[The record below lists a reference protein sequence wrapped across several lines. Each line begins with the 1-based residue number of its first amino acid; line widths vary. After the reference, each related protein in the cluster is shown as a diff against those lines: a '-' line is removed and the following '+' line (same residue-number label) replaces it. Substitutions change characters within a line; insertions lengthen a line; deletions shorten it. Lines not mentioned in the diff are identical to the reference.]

1 MRVRMKTKIGGY
13 RNEAEWPDVGG
24 CLTVPDHEGRDLI
37 AVGYAEEAPDADED
51 ERAADDGDEAAA
63 PSGDAAATEPGDDE
77 SADDGDEAV
86 SDTPGIADE
95 PAGLVLPSVDP
106 LAPVIKAPAEPAKG
120 KAKK

>member
-51 ERAADDGDEAAA
+51 ERAADDGDEA
-63 PSGDAAATEPGDDE
+63 
-77 SADDGDEAV
+77 V